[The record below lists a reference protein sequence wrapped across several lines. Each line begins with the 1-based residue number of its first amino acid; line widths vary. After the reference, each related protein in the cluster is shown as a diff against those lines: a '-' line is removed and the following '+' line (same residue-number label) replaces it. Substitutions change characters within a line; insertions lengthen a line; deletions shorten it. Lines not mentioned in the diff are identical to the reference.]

1 MTLLN
6 FNCARLLKSLCLLV
20 FACALG
26 FNFSANAQLA
36 IEIGGA
42 GAQQI
47 PVAIL
52 PFAGDALADEVTS
65 IVRSDLQRTGL
76 FKLID
81 TPATAGKIT
90 ESASPASAEL
100 RRLGV
105 DAASWGGV
113 YRTADGRLDI
123 RLRLQDT
130 LRNTLLDSSS
140 FTVKADARGAGHAIA
155 NRLYEKLTG
164 QKGFFLSKLSY
175 VTQLGREQY
184 ELRVADWD
192 GQNPQVAL
200 RSREP
205 IISPT
210 FSPDAGKLAYVSFES
225 RKATIFVHELAT
237 GTRNVIAS
245 FKGTN
250 SAPAFAPNG
259 RSLAAALSR
268 DGLAQIYELSIDG
281 APPRRLTQSA
291 GIDTE
296 PAYSAD
302 GASIYF
308 VSDRGGQP
316 QIYRMASSGGEAQR
330 VTFKGD
336 YNISPAPSPD
346 GKLLAY
352 ITRREGKFMAAVL
365 DLVSQQET
373 LVSDSAF
380 DESPIFTSNS
390 QFVMYATKQRGR
402 GVLVLAS
409 SDGRIRTTL
418 SLATADIREPALSR

>member
-1 MTLLN
+1 MNPLN
-6 FNCARLLKSLCLLV
+6 FNFIFLSKTLRMLGLVCSLGLSYSV
-20 FACALG
+20 
-26 FNFSANAQLA
+26 SAQLA

-47 PVAIL
+47 PVAVL
-52 PFAGDALADEVTS
+52 PFSGDALADEVTA

-76 FKLID
+76 FKLIE
-81 TPATAGKIT
+81 TPLAAGKIT
-90 ESASPASAEL
+90 ESATPASAEL
-100 RRLGV
+100 RRLGI

-130 LRNTLLDSSS
+130 LRNTQLDASN
-140 FTVKADARGAGHAIA
+140 FTMKADARAAAHAIA

-164 QKGFFLSKLSY
+164 QKGFFQSKLSY

-210 FSPDAGKLAYVSFES
+210 FSPDAAKLAYVSFES
-225 RKATIFVHELAT
+225 RKATIFIHELAT
-237 GTRNVIAS
+237 GARNVVAG

-250 SAPAFAPNG
+250 SAPAFAPSG
-259 RSLAAALSR
+259 RTLAAALSR

-281 APPRRLTQSA
+281 TAPRRLTHSA

-296 PAYSAD
+296 PAYSSD
-302 GASIYF
+302 GAAIYF

-316 QIYRMASSGGEAQR
+316 QIYRMAQGGGEAQR

-336 YNISPAPSPD
+336 YNISPALSPD

-352 ITRREGKFMAAVL
+352 ITRRDGKFMTAVL
-365 DLVSQQET
+365 DLASQQET
-373 LVSDSAF
+373 IVSDTAF
-380 DESPIFTSNS
+380 DESPVFTSNS
-390 QFVMYATKQRGR
+390 QFVMYATKQRAR

-409 SDGRIRTTL
+409 SDGRIRTVL
-418 SLATADIREPALSR
+418 SLAAADIREPALSR